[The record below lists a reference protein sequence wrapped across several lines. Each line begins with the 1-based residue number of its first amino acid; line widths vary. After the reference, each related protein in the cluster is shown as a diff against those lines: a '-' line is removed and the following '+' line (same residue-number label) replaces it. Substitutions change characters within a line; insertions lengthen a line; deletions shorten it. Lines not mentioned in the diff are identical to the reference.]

1 LRWRLRRL
9 PARGRADAPPVS
21 EDELIALTDAA
32 AEADTIEDA
41 ERDMIASALAL
52 DRTVVRE
59 VMAPR
64 ADMVTVDAA
73 ATVTAALEVAISRGL
88 SRLPVRRDN
97 IDDIVGVVLLKD
109 LARTERSGGGE
120 GPVRESMRRAMFV
133 PETKRVDELLSDAAY
148 QGRTV
153 RIAGAVDGESIDY
166 DSERAIIRFEIVN
179 IPNEYED
186 LATALREALLDKNAR
201 RLKIVVEDAAIPD
214 LLQHEAQAI
223 LTGALGRDGVFAATE
238 LLLKCPSRFEEST
251 APEGLSRIPEHQ

>member
-1 LRWRLRRL
+1 MTDVSWAKPTGAQKRKRSERVKFIAAGLIILVAVL
-9 PARGRADAPPVS
+9 ILLISGTLQGARYF
-21 EDELIALTDAA
+21 IT
-32 AEADTIEDA
+32 
-41 ERDMIASALAL
+41 
-52 DRTVVRE
+52 
-59 VMAPR
+59 
-64 ADMVTVDAA
+64 
-73 ATVTAALEVAISRGL
+73 
-88 SRLPVRRDN
+88 
-97 IDDIVGVVLLKD
+97 
-109 LARTERSGGGE
+109 
-120 GPVRESMRRAMFV
+120 
-133 PETKRVDELLSDAAY
+133 VDELLSDAAY